1 MVRHR
6 TRVRVARWVRAA
18 VLGGAAV
25 VTATMSFEWELGR
38 ELVFPLRFL
47 AMMPPVAYLLMAAVV
62 VRETSPLRCL
72 SWAMAA
78 CGVNAA
84 LGLATAITLSLSH
97 PLSFEGAV
105 MRAFGTF
112 VPAPLI
118 HLVTAPLVLL
128 ALPRLAMPPH
138 PGRGRASSLRPA
150 AAALMIALPNYDDVL
165 RPPAAGAWS
174 PGAGAAVFERTHPDD
189 VAPAA
194 TSAMLDMPVVVEATM
209 AMPTRVPAEPMVHVA
224 FDRLA
229 TQLPPEVFVLPP
241 TPRSESRLEPHTLVV
256 PRRLVIPQLAEG
268 RVEIPWTLLED
279 QVPDLAL
286 AMPRSEIHRRFP
298 DWVFSLPMDEVVS
311 QIPTELIRLAGPAAD
326 LSGIG
331 RFPAPFQPGPPAPET
346 PPETDEPAVALAPIP
361 APVIKAPAVDAM
373 PPRPRQAAAAGSPDE
388 ELVALA
394 QGLASV
400 LAPVPT
406 LEWQA
411 RRIGGRPLV
420 CFASPALDRPAIDA
434 LAARGL
440 TLLDRLATWS
450 IEQVTVRTARTA
462 CVMTPLASGGVL
474 AAAVHRGGPVA
485 MLEILAARA
494 RGTAGRGAPAAMAP
508 PSTKVKP
515 VADGRSGRVGE
526 AARALEVFGT
536 LVPAEAAQEGGAPAV
551 YIFAGRAD
559 AALAGAAR
567 VVHDT
572 LVARHDEAALGRLDA
587 VALRRGRERVIVRP
601 LQMPAGA
608 PALLAAAGE
617 VTLAGRAQRAA
628 ARAATLLEAR

>member
-1 MVRHR
+1 
-6 TRVRVARWVRAA
+6 
-18 VLGGAAV
+18 
-25 VTATMSFEWELGR
+25 
-38 ELVFPLRFL
+38 
-47 AMMPPVAYLLMAAVV
+47 MMPPLAYLLMAVV

-78 CGVNAA
+78 CGVNAT

-97 PLSFEGAV
+97 SLSLEGAV

-165 RPPAAGAWS
+165 RPPAASAWS
-174 PGAGAAVFERTHPDD
+174 PAAAVFERTHPDD

-194 TSAMLDMPVVVEATM
+194 TSAMLDMPVVVEATT
-209 AMPTRVPAEPMVHVA
+209 AMPALVPAEPMVHVA

-241 TPRSESRLEPHTLVV
+241 TRLRESRLEPHTLVV

-286 AMPRSEIHRRFP
+286 AMPRSEIRRRFP
-298 DWVFSLPMDEVVS
+298 DWVLSLPMDEVVS

-346 PPETDEPAVALAPIP
+346 PPETDEPAVAFAPIP

-373 PPRPRQAAAAGSPDE
+373 PPRPREAAAAESPDE

-420 CFASPALDRPAIDA
+420 CFTAPALDRPAVDA

-485 MLEILAARA
+485 LLEILAARA

-508 PSTKVKP
+508 PLAKVKP
-515 VADGRSGRVGE
+515 VAGGRSGGVGE

-572 LVARHDEAALGRLDA
+572 LVACHDEAALGRLDA

>member
-1 MVRHR
+1 MARHR
-6 TRVRVARWVRAA
+6 TRVRVAHWVRAA
-18 VLGGAAV
+18 ALGAAAV
-25 VTATMSFEWELGR
+25 ATATISFEWDLGR
-38 ELVFPLRFL
+38 DLVVPLPLL
-47 AMMPPVAYLLMAAVV
+47 ALTPPLAYLLIAALV

-84 LGLATAITLSLSH
+84 LGLTTAIALSLSH
-97 PLSFEGAV
+97 PLSLEGAV
-105 MRAFGTF
+105 MHAFGTF

-138 PGRGRASSLRPA
+138 PGRVRASSLRPA

-174 PGAGAAVFERTHPDD
+174 PSPGAAVFQRTHTDD
-189 VAPAA
+189 VTTAE
-194 TSAMLDMPVVVEATM
+194 TSAILDMPVVVGAM
-209 AMPTRVPAEPMVHVA
+209 ARPTLVPAEPMVHVA

-229 TQLPPEVFVLPP
+229 SQLPPEVFLLPP
-241 TPRSESRLEPHTLVV
+241 ARLGESLREPHALVV
-256 PRRLVIPQLAEG
+256 PRRLVIAQLAEG

-279 QVPDLAL
+279 QFPDVAL
-286 AMPRSEIHRRFP
+286 AMPRSEIRHRFP
-298 DWVFSLPMDEVVS
+298 DWVLSLPMDEVVS
-311 QIPTELIRLAGPAAD
+311 QIPTALIRLAGPAAD

-331 RFPAPFQPGPPAPET
+331 QFPAPFEPGPPAPET
-346 PPETDEPAVALAPIP
+346 PPEMDGPAMALA
-361 APVIKAPAVDAM
+361 AM
-373 PPRPRQAAAAGSPDE
+373 SGSPDE
-388 ELVALA
+388 PLVTLA
-394 QGLASV
+394 RGLASV
-400 LAPVPT
+400 LAPVT
-406 LEWQA
+406 ALEWQA
-411 RRIGGRPLV
+411 RRIAGRPLV
-420 CFASPALDRPAIDA
+420 CFTAPALDRPAIEA

-450 IEQVTVRTARTA
+450 IEQVTVRTTRTA
-462 CVMTPLASGGVL
+462 CVMTPLPSGGVL

-494 RGTAGRGAPAAMAP
+494 RGTAGGGASAVMAP
-508 PSTKVKP
+508 PATLVKP
-515 VADGRSGRVGE
+515 VADGHSGRVGA

-601 LQMPAGA
+601 LQMPAGG